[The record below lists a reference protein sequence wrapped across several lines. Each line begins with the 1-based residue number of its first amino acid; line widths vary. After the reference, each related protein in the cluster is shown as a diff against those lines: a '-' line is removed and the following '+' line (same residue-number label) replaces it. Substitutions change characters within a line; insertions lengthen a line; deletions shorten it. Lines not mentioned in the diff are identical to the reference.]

1 MSQRWFPALAALLIV
16 VFVASCSGGATPAVP
31 TAAPAPTQASVA
43 TQAPKPTTP
52 PAAATVAPTAPAKPT
67 APAAAPT
74 SAPAKATAAP
84 GTKAP
89 FTRAQLDKIFP
100 PGKGQD
106 LVFQACNNCHNWV
119 PLLIA
124 QLNKDSWLQNKGGHR
139 ERVSGLSDADYNF
152 LYDYLIANV
161 NDKTPIPD
169 NIPQE
174 LLDQWTS
181 Y

>member
-1 MSQRWFPALAALLIV
+1 MSQRWFPALLALLSVAV
-16 VFVASCSGGATPAVP
+16 VVSCSGGATPTVPVP
-31 TAAPAPTQASVA
+31 TPRPTQAPVA
-43 TQAPKPTTP
+43 TAPPKPTTP
-52 PAAATVAPTAPAKPT
+52 PAVATAGPTTP
-67 APAAAPT
+67 PAAAPT
-74 SAPAKATAAP
+74 AVAPTPTTVLPPTPAS
-84 GTKAP
+84 KAP

-100 PGKGQD
+100 PGREQD

-124 QLNKDSWLQNKGGHR
+124 QLPVDSWYQNKVGHR
-139 ERVSGLSDADYNF
+139 ERVSGVSDADYDL
-152 LYDYLIANV
+152 LYAYLAKNV
-161 NDKTPIPD
+161 NDKTPIPN

>member
-1 MSQRWFPALAALLIV
+1 MSQRWFPALFALLSVAV
-16 VFVASCSGGATPAVP
+16 VVSCSSGATPTVPVP
-31 TAAPAPTQASVA
+31 TPRPTQPPVA
-43 TQAPKPTTP
+43 TAPP
-52 PAAATVAPTAPAKPT
+52 KPT
-67 APAAAPT
+67 AP
-74 SAPAKATAAP
+74 PASATAAP
-84 GTKAP
+84 PAAVTVTPTKVIPPTPASKAP

-100 PGKGQD
+100 PGREQD

-124 QLNKDSWLQNKGGHR
+124 QLPKDSWYQNKMGHR
-139 ERVSGLSDADYNF
+139 ERVSGVSDADYDL
-152 LYDYLIANV
+152 LYDYLAKNV

>member
-1 MSQRWFPALAALLIV
+1 MKQRWFPALFALLTAV
-16 VFVASCSGGATPAVP
+16 VVVSCSGGTTPVATVP
-31 TAAPAPTQASVA
+31 APAPTQASAA

-52 PAAATVAPTAPAKPT
+52 PAAATTAPTALPATP
-67 APAAAPT
+67 
-74 SAPAKATAAP
+74 PAKATTAP
-84 GTKAP
+84 TKGPTATGTKKP
-89 FTRAQLDKIFP
+89 WTRADLDKIFP

-119 PLLIA
+119 PLLMA
-124 QLNKDSWLQNKGGHR
+124 QLDAGSWLQNKGGHK
-139 ERVSGLSDADYNF
+139 ERVSGLSDADFDY

-174 LLDQWTS
+174 LLDVWTS

>member
-1 MSQRWFPALAALLIV
+1 MP
-16 VFVASCSGGATPAVP
+16 ATP
-31 TAAPAPTQASVA
+31 
-43 TQAPKPTTP
+43 
-52 PAAATVAPTAPAKPT
+52 
-67 APAAAPT
+67 
-74 SAPAKATAAP
+74 PAKATVVS
-84 GTKAP
+84 TSKAP

-106 LVFQACNNCHNWV
+106 LVFQACTNCHNWV
-119 PLLIA
+119 PLLLA
-124 QLNKDSWLQNKGGHR
+124 QLNKDSWLQNKANHR
-139 ERVSGLSDADYNF
+139 GRVSGLSDADYDF

-161 NDKTPIPD
+161 NDKTAIPD